1 MCTFSASAATANTV
15 RGKFGLQLTQDVA
28 PLKEEL
34 ERVQRTIRT
43 VQEIEL
49 YNSIIASTSTEEI
62 DNRITDLTQQANTLR
77 ETVLGGID
85 LPLEDLLRYEAEYK
99 ETVST
104 LDTLLGAREYY
115 IAEPLPTPDEDL
127 DTLRAAE
134 SSPPP

>member
-1 MCTFSASAATANTV
+1 M
-15 RGKFGLQLTQDVA
+15 
-28 PLKEEL
+28 
-34 ERVQRTIRT
+34 QRTIRT

-104 LDTLLGAREYY
+104 LDTLLSCTE
-115 IAEPLPTPDEDL
+115 
-127 DTLRAAE
+127 
-134 SSPPP
+134 